1 MVTYEIFL
9 GYYDIYQMPKDDTFL
24 VVAAW
29 AFGSFKNAKS
39 CENK

>member
-1 MVTYEIFL
+1 
-9 GYYDIYQMPKDDTFL
+9 MPKDDTFL

-39 CENK
+39 CENKWKSYAHFTYMEL